1 MFLIY
6 HVFLSFEY
14 ILIVAGLLLLI
25 SVSASKVAN
34 KFGVPSLLLFLFIGM
49 LAGSEGIGGLS
60 FENYNLAKTIGDLA
74 LIFILFTGGLETEW
88 KSIRPVL
95 VQGLIMSTLG
105 VALTMFF
112 LGTFAWF
119 MLGSFSSVMVGSDG
133 INWVDGL
140 LLGAI
145 ISSTDAAAVFSIL
158 KSSNLKLKGNLQ
170 PLLELESGSNDPMA
184 VLLTTTL
191 VNIVKTGDVSFLYL
205 GITLIAQLAIGII
218 GGYGFG
224 RLMTWII
231 NNIKVNAQGLY
242 PVISLGQ
249 VLLTYSVITLLQG
262 NGFLGVYIAGVV
274 LGNSN
279 FTYKSTILDFHD
291 AISWLMQIGMFL
303 LLGLLVFPSQLIT
316 VAPIAIIIALFL
328 MFIARPLSVIIGLA
342 ISPYNNSEKLFIS
355 WVGLR
360 GAVPIILAISPIA
373 VGIPDAKTLF
383 NVVFFIVLISVSIQG
398 FSLGPTA
405 RWLKLE
411 NKE

>member
-1 MFLIY
+1 MF
-6 HVFLSFEY
+6 FLSFEY

-34 KFGVPSLLLFLFIGM
+34 KFGVPALLLFLFIGM

>member
-1 MFLIY
+1 M
-6 HVFLSFEY
+6 
-14 ILIVAGLLLLI
+14 LLLI
-25 SVSASKVAN
+25 SVFASKVAN
-34 KFGVPSLLLFLFIGM
+34 KFGVPALLLFLFIGM

-191 VNIVKTGDVSFLYL
+191 VNIVKTGDVSFLNL

>member
-1 MFLIY
+1 M
-6 HVFLSFEY
+6 
-14 ILIVAGLLLLI
+14 LLLI

-34 KFGVPSLLLFLFIGM
+34 KFGVPALLLFLFIGM

>member
-1 MFLIY
+1 M
-6 HVFLSFEY
+6 
-14 ILIVAGLLLLI
+14 LIVAGLLLLI
-25 SVSASKVAN
+25 SVFASKVAN
-34 KFGVPSLLLFLFIGM
+34 KFGVPALLLFLFIGM

-170 PLLELESGSNDPMA
+170 ALLELESGSNDPMA

-191 VNIVKTGDVSFLYL
+191 VNIVKTGDVSFLNL

>member
-1 MFLIY
+1 M
-6 HVFLSFEY
+6 
-14 ILIVAGLLLLI
+14 LLLI
-25 SVSASKVAN
+25 SVFASKVAN
-34 KFGVPSLLLFLFIGM
+34 KFGIPALLLFLFIGM

-191 VNIVKTGDVSFLYL
+191 VNIVKTGDVSFLNL

>member
-1 MFLIY
+1 M
-6 HVFLSFEY
+6 
-14 ILIVAGLLLLI
+14 LLLI

-34 KFGVPSLLLFLFIGM
+34 KFGVPALLLFLFIGM

-191 VNIVKTGDVSFLYL
+191 VNIVKTGDVSFLNL

-279 FTYKSTILDFHD
+279 FTYKSSILDFHD

>member
-1 MFLIY
+1 M
-6 HVFLSFEY
+6 
-14 ILIVAGLLLLI
+14 LLLI

>member
-1 MFLIY
+1 M
-6 HVFLSFEY
+6 
-14 ILIVAGLLLLI
+14 LLLI

-34 KFGVPSLLLFLFIGM
+34 KFGVPALLLFLFIGM

-191 VNIVKTGDVSFLYL
+191 VNIVKTGDVSFLNL

-224 RLMTWII
+224 RLMNWII